1 VTLEQPALRE
11 LRVQPDSK
19 APLVH
24 RDQKATPVLQV
35 LRALPVQSDPRVPLA
50 HKDLKAI
57 LVQPVQLD
65 PKASPAH
72 KDLKETLVQPALREL
87 WVRLVLRERLEFR
100 ESRVLLVQLAQ
111 PGRKVLR
118 DLLARL
124 EGLSAGRSFKAPAL
138 SWCQLESAG

>member
-1 VTLEQPALRE
+1 MQPALRE
-11 LRVQPDSK
+11 LWVQPDSK

-24 RDQKATPVLQV
+24 RDQRATPVLQV
-35 LRALPVQSDPRVPLA
+35 LRALPVQLDPRVSLA
-50 HKDLKAI
+50 PKDLKVI
-57 LVQPVQLD
+57 LVQPVQPD

-72 KDLKETLVQPALREL
+72 KDLKETLAQPALREL
-87 WVRLVLRERLEFR
+87 WVRLVLRECLELR

-111 PGRKVLR
+111 PGRKALR

-124 EGLSAGRSFKAPAL
+124 EGLSAGRSFKAAAL